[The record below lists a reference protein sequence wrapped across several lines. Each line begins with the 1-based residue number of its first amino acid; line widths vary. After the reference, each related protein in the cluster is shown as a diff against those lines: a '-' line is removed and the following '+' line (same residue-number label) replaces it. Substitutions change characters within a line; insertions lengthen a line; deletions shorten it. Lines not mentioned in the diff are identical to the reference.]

1 MTKGTVG
8 RALLLSIVLVLAA
21 GLPRGHVQSAILVRH
36 GDQLRAAKEHSRAI
50 DVYRKLAVLR
60 PQWALPYLRLGQTY
74 LAQGKWEEAEGEFST
89 AWELARG
96 QVEALVG
103 LGEIAH
109 HRGDLKAAVAWWRLA
124 TASDPRNTEARYQLG
139 QVYLKLSRF
148 DLAEQEFQRIVL
160 CDRHHQ
166 GAHYYLGLLL
176 ADHDVPLAVE
186 HLRLAG
192 AGEDPEQA
200 ERANGMLLL
209 LTDIAESEE
218 SANIAALLGQA
229 YIEFEAPSLALTQ
242 LERATSLEPN
252 NHTARAYLGYAL
264 FALDDHERAQEVLRE
279 VTHLAPKHP
288 LGHYFLALLHRS
300 AGYLPTALWEFKT
313 SLRLDP
319 SNAAVYADIADTY
332 QRMEQYVIAGEWY
345 RSAARTAPRE
355 AGFSLLLAQFYV
367 DVLPRPEE
375 GLAAARQAVAVTPD
389 NPVAQDLLGWALY
402 LAGEPAQAQVPLER
416 AIALDPD
423 FARGYYHLGVV
434 SARLGHEETA
444 RWAYERAIDLDSDG
458 QYRDRAIA
466 ELGSRD

>member
-1 MTKGTVG
+1 MTKGAMA

-21 GLPRGHVQSAILVRH
+21 GLPRRHVQSTILVRH
-36 GDQLRAAKEHSRAI
+36 GDQYRAAKEYSRAI
-50 DVYRKLAVLR
+50 DVYQELAVLR
-60 PQWALPYLRLGQTY
+60 PQWALPYLRLGQIY
-74 LAQGKWEEAEGEFST
+74 VAQGKWEEAQGEFTT
-89 AWELARG
+89 AWELDRG
-96 QVEALVG
+96 EAEALVG

-109 HRGDLKAAVAWWRLA
+109 HRGDLNAAVAWLRLA

-148 DLAEQEFQRIVL
+148 DLAQQEFQSTLL

-176 ADHDVPLAVE
+176 ADHDAPLAVE

-192 AGEDPEQA
+192 AGLDPEQS
-200 ERANGMLLL
+200 ERAEGMLLL
-209 LTDIAESEE
+209 LQDIAGADE
-218 SANIAALLGQA
+218 SAYTAARLGHA
-229 YIEFEAPSLALTQ
+229 YIKCEVPSLALTQ
-242 LERATSLEPN
+242 LERAISLQPN

-264 FALDDHERAQEVLRE
+264 FALGDLERAQDVLRE

-288 LGHYFLALLHRS
+288 LGHYFLAVLHRS

-332 QRMEQYVIAGEWY
+332 QRMELYVIAGEWY
-345 RSAARTAPRE
+345 RSAARTAPHE

-389 NPVAQDLLGWALY
+389 DPVTQDLLGWANY
-402 LAGEPAQAQVPLER
+402 LAGEPAQAQAPLER

-423 FARGYYHLGVV
+423 FARAYYHLGVV
-434 SARLGHEETA
+434 SARLGYQETA

-466 ELGSRD
+466 ELGPSD